1 MSRSNHSLK
10 IYDSKANK
18 TYPISLYTRK
28 EECNTDNNWLPLLI
42 DNQILFMP
50 ITPYLGNEA
59 TGGSTAVR
67 TLKNNK
73 TYQILQNGEFYLK
86 IQQSPNQTIT
96 LHVGGQSWT
105 DENEHWFPYGTQ
117 WIATIVGHDGYNPGA
132 LNVSSGTLTDNNVTV
147 TAAGATFAYVSC
159 TLFITIKSGTLV
171 GTDFNP
177 KNINGVS
184 FDRITTAR
192 HANSLDFLVTNG
204 ARRHAQVLIGD
215 TALDMIFPDDGH
227 WRTRFNNDI
236 YSYLKAYN
244 NQRAPIQIIVY

>member
-1 MSRSNHSLK
+1 M
-10 IYDSKANK
+10 
-18 TYPISLYTRK
+18 
-28 EECNTDNNWLPLLI
+28 LI
-42 DNQILFMP
+42 DNHILFMP
-50 ITPYLGNEA
+50 LTYYLGSTA
-59 TGGSTAVR
+59 GGSTPLR
-67 TLKNNK
+67 ILKNNK
-73 TYQILQNGEFYLK
+73 TYQIVQNGEFYLK

-96 LHVGGQSWT
+96 LHAGGQSWT

-117 WIATIVGHDGYNPGA
+117 WTATIVGHDGYNPGA

-192 HANSLDFLVTNG
+192 NANSLDFLVTNG

>member
-59 TGGSTAVR
+59 AGGSTAVR

-73 TYQILQNGEFYLK
+73 TYQIVQSGEFYLK
-86 IQQSPNQTIT
+86 IQQTSNQTIT
-96 LHVGGQSWT
+96 LHVGGQSWI

-117 WIATIVGHDGYNPGA
+117 WTATIVGHDGYNPGA

-147 TAAGATFAYVSC
+147 TAAGATVAYVSC
-159 TLFITIKSGTLV
+159 TMKVSKHKTTYICTEFTPSTIKGIQ
-171 GTDFNP
+171 FN
-177 KNINGVS
+177 
-184 FDRITTAR
+184 RLTTAKNV
-192 HANSLDFLVTNG
+192 HSLDVLVTNG
-204 ARRHAQVLIGD
+204 AGRRAIMLVGGIS
-215 TALDMIFPDDGH
+215 LDMTFPSDGH
-227 WRTRFNNDI
+227 WIAPYRQDLVD
-236 YSYLKAYN
+236 YLN
-244 NQRAPIQIIVY
+244 SHIEQTVPIQILVY

>member
-59 TGGSTAVR
+59 AGGSTAVR

-73 TYQILQNGEFYLK
+73 TYQIVQSGEFYLK
-86 IQQSPNQTIT
+86 IQQTSNQTIT
-96 LHVGGQSWT
+96 LHVGGQNWT

-147 TAAGATFAYVSC
+147 TATDATVAYVSC
-159 TLFITIKSGTLV
+159 TMKVSKHKTTYICTEFTPSTIKGIQ
-171 GTDFNP
+171 FN
-177 KNINGVS
+177 
-184 FDRITTAR
+184 RLTTAKNG
-192 HANSLDFLVTNG
+192 HSLGVLVTNG
-204 ARRHAQVLIGD
+204 AGRRAIMLVGGIS
-215 TALDMIFPDDGH
+215 LDMTFPSDGR
-227 WRTRFNNDI
+227 WIAPYRQDLADYL
-236 YSYLKAYN
+236 YSYIG
-244 NQRAPIQIIVY
+244 QTVPIQILVY

>member
-1 MSRSNHSLK
+1 MSYSNHSLK

-59 TGGSTAVR
+59 AGGSTAVR

-159 TLFITIKSGTLV
+159 TLSIIMKTGTII

-177 KNINGVS
+177 ENINGVS
-184 FDRITTAR
+184 FNRLTTSK
-192 HANSLDFLVTNG
+192 HSNNLNFFVTNG
-204 ARRHAQVLIGD
+204 GGRHAKVLIGD
-215 TALDMIFPDDGH
+215 TSLDMIFPDDGR
-227 WRTRFNNDI
+227 WITLCNNDV
-236 YSYLKAYN
+236 YNYLRAYN
-244 NQRAPIQIIVY
+244 NQRAPLQIIVY